1 MRETQNNCASV
12 FIASPNKTLMQIAS
26 LTRGSMAPI
35 LDALP
40 SEIMTSEKKTKPNRQ
55 TYVPWN
61 RHFSYLGDPPEKER
75 ITQKERIGPFF
86 FDSTHAKITQY
97 YPPNNKPKR
106 LPKVEVTVKSGNWR
120 LPPRSA
126 PPPPRANDEEATPE
140 GADAAFY
147 SKLSCDQNAMHGRLP
162 RGWAGARR
170 RVPVTRL
177 EESPSRHL
185 PLQLNLQRAGHPAAS
200 ANRSHLAASARSPC
214 KRFWIEAVKEVSL
227 KSVCR

>member
-1 MRETQNNCASV
+1 MTRPGA
-12 FIASPNKTLMQIAS
+12 KS
-26 LTRGSMAPI
+26 LRTTPLTINQKGFRKLKLQSNRATGACLLAP
-35 LDALP
+35 
-40 SEIMTSEKKTKPNRQ
+40 R
-55 TYVPWN
+55 
-61 RHFSYLGDPPEKER
+61 
-75 ITQKERIGPFF
+75 
-86 FDSTHAKITQY
+86 
-97 YPPNNKPKR
+97 
-106 LPKVEVTVKSGNWR
+106 
-120 LPPRSA
+120 

-227 KSVCR
+227 KSVFSKLSFVPHLLQRHPRQHDPTREILGQIR